1 MQFSGA
7 ATPSDSV
14 GEYSEGRPA
23 KQPVSECPMEKR
35 ILVVDDDVRLTEIV
49 ALTAATLG
57 IAATQVNDPSRA
69 IDAFIAVRPD
79 VAMIDI
85 FMPEKDG
92 IELLN
97 EILLTGI
104 VTNVVLTS
112 GNAGDLL
119 ALAQDTM
126 RFHGRAEAEYLAKP
140 FRRAAL
146 VEVLTRLTG

>member
-1 MQFSGA
+1 
-7 ATPSDSV
+7 
-14 GEYSEGRPA
+14 
-23 KQPVSECPMEKR
+23 MEKR
-35 ILVVDDDVRLTEIV
+35 LLVVDDDARLTEIV

-69 IDAFIAVRPD
+69 LDAFIAVRPD
-79 VAMIDI
+79 VAMIDM

-104 VTNVVLTS
+104 PTNVVLTS

-119 ALAQDTM
+119 PVAQDTM
-126 RFHGRAEAEYLAKP
+126 RFHGLPEAEYLAKP
-140 FRRAAL
+140 FRRAVL